1 MRRRR
6 TGSAPLFWVLG
17 LTVGGAMLHQPAA
30 ALNVP
35 VASRVIAFIQPP
47 LSGTI
52 NALVVYNPG
61 NAASEAE
68 AASIEQQFGAGLAV
82 GRGVI
87 RVRKVPVDAL
97 STISNVKLAFVTAGI
112 RSQELSEF
120 ASREGVLTISSDA
133 SCVQAAR
140 CVLSVSDQSRA
151 QITVSRAAAQAAH
164 VHFASAFLML
174 VKER

>member
-6 TGSAPLFWVLG
+6 TGSAPLLWVLA
-17 LTVGGAMLHQPAA
+17 LVAGGTALPRPASAM
-30 ALNVP
+30 NVP

-52 NALVVYNPG
+52 NAVIIYDPG

-68 AASIEQQFGAGLAV
+68 AASIEQQFGTGLVV

-87 RVRKVPVDAL
+87 RVRKVPVDSLNAL
-97 STISNVKLAFVTAGI
+97 SNVKLAFVTAGI
-112 RSQELSEF
+112 RSQELSDF

-151 QITVSRAAAQAAH
+151 QITVSRAAAQASH

-174 VKER
+174 VRER